1 MSDLVPITPNPGSLL
16 APLRA
21 PGGGPL
27 LTRLGAFAAQPPVRK
42 ALPWFAG
49 LAGAGLLALTWAT
62 LAPAPQRVLYSS
74 LDDGERADV
83 AAALDKA
90 SIDYSIDNGTGALT
104 VDEDELYK
112 ARMVVAS
119 NGALAAPESGEQ
131 LIDSLPMGASR
142 TLEGDRLRA
151 AQERDLM
158 LTIKQIDGVE
168 AVRVHLAQPER
179 SVFVRDQAAPTAS
192 VMVRMAHGRQL
203 GDSQV
208 TAIANL
214 VAGSVPGLSAEAV
227 RVVDQHGR
235 LLSQAHGADSD
246 RLELQSRIEAK
257 LRTQVEQLLA
267 PMIGADN
274 FSSEIQVDLDMN
286 EVTSARESYDKDGAV
301 QRETTQSSQTTSS
314 PAAGVPGVLSNT
326 PPPAAQARPGPPAG
340 GPAQAPPR
348 GNGESSASRTYAVG
362 REVAV
367 SNVAPGSVKRLSVAV
382 ALNQNALKN
391 AKPADI
397 KKFEQL
403 VTAAVGADPGRGD
416 TVAVVVRPFQAT
428 ELEGPS
434 FWETGWFATLVR
446 NAVALIAVLLVL
458 LFAVRPVVKS
468 LTGRKEAPD
477 DSDEP
482 LPFTRRS
489 RSRASQPADDH
500 PDRETLSAQIELAQR
515 IVREQPDDALQ
526 ALRRMLSEPV
536 QIEGNAR

>member
-1 MSDLVPITPNPGSLL
+1 MSDLVPITPNPGALL

-27 LTRLGAFAAQPPVRK
+27 LTRLGAFAAQPPLRK

-131 LIDSLPMGASR
+131 LIDSLPLGASR

-246 RLELQSRIEAK
+246 RLELQ
-257 LRTQVEQLLA
+257 
-267 PMIGADN
+267 
-274 FSSEIQVDLDMN
+274 
-286 EVTSARESYDKDGAV
+286 
-301 QRETTQSSQTTSS
+301 
-314 PAAGVPGVLSNT
+314 
-326 PPPAAQARPGPPAG
+326 
-340 GPAQAPPR
+340 
-348 GNGESSASRTYAVG
+348 
-362 REVAV
+362 
-367 SNVAPGSVKRLSVAV
+367 
-382 ALNQNALKN
+382 
-391 AKPADI
+391 
-397 KKFEQL
+397 
-403 VTAAVGADPGRGD
+403 
-416 TVAVVVRPFQAT
+416 
-428 ELEGPS
+428 
-434 FWETGWFATLVR
+434 
-446 NAVALIAVLLVL
+446 
-458 LFAVRPVVKS
+458 
-468 LTGRKEAPD
+468 
-477 DSDEP
+477 
-482 LPFTRRS
+482 
-489 RSRASQPADDH
+489 
-500 PDRETLSAQIELAQR
+500 
-515 IVREQPDDALQ
+515 
-526 ALRRMLSEPV
+526 
-536 QIEGNAR
+536 